1 LTRLGPFSP
10 ALFLPLF
17 FFFFFFLFNLN
28 HFLLMF
34 GVLSWILIQIDRDR
48 NHRERETERGGKV
61 LVKERIRSFLFALN
75 FHIAF
80 CVTH

>member
-1 LTRLGPFSP
+1 
-10 ALFLPLF
+10 
-17 FFFFFFLFNLN
+17 
-28 HFLLMF
+28 MF